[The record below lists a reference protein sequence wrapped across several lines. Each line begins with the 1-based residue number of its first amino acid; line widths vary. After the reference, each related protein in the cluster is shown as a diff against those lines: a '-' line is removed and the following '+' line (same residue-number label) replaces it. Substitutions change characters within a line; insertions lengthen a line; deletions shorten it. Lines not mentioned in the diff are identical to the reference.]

1 MTTKGL
7 PVVYDLYTLQL
18 DLIAFLEKSRC
29 GKNDLKEAKQK
40 LKNFSTLLMEAD
52 KALLGGDDV
61 YDELVAIMNETK
73 TKVKQL
79 RAKTKVKA

>member
-7 PVVYDLYTLQL
+7 PTVYDLYTLQL
-18 DLIAFLEKSRC
+18 ELISFLQKRRC
-29 GKNDLKEAKQK
+29 GEQDLKDAKKK

-52 KALLGGDDV
+52 KALLGGDDI

-73 TKVKQL
+73 TKVKKL
-79 RAKTKVKA
+79 REKAKAKV